1 MVEVASIPATQSIV
15 PQRTGTEYWY
25 VMYHEIVSDEAIIDH
40 GKTHIDAMEDPPHFS
55 TLRDLLHYAFRRRQ
69 LRQRRI
75 HIEAVTSLTLF
86 GQRIVAQ
93 EDRPRANTVYH
104 VYFRRRRQF
113 TAAELC
119 SDGEASNT
127 ENEE

>member
-1 MVEVASIPATQSIV
+1 TD
-15 PQRTGTEYWY
+15 YWY
-25 VMYHEIVSDEAIIDH
+25 VMYHEIDSDQAIIDH
-40 GKTHIDAMEDPPHFS
+40 GKTHIDSTEGTPHFS
-55 TLRDLLHYAFRRRQ
+55 TLRDLLHYALRRRQ

-93 EDRPRANTVYH
+93 EDRPRVNTVYH
-104 VYFRRRRQF
+104 VYFKRRRPL
-113 TAAELC
+113 TGAELC
-119 SDGEASNT
+119 SDDEASNT